1 MQYLYF
7 ADELSQIVTTML
19 NILVFVPTQL
29 VHRVDFVFLHRLG
42 SLPRVCRH
50 RISSLPIQ
58 INNNVLPNIYVI
70 MLQIP
75 YVVL

>member
-29 VHRVDFVFLHRLG
+29 VHRVDFVFYTDLAVFQECVG
-42 SLPRVCRH
+42 TESLLCLFKLT
-50 RISSLPIQ
+50 IMFSQ
-58 INNNVLPNIYVI
+58 IF
-70 MLQIP
+70 ML
-75 YVVL
+75 